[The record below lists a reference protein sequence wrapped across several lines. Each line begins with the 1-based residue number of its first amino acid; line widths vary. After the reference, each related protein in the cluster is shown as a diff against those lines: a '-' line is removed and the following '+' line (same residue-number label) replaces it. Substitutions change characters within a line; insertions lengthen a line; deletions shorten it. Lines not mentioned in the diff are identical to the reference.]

1 MPFDNLVRFL
11 QEKTKNLK
19 KGDWIALALTGV
31 LLLVVALPAPSAGSA
46 KKEKSSMHVAEN
58 KTEENQEKQGDY
70 QREYASVLEKELEE
84 ALERMEGVG
93 KVKVMITLADS
104 GEAIVEKDR
113 KMQTDEVTEQDTS
126 GEKRTTK
133 EEKTEWETVYTKTGD
148 GTYPYIEKE
157 VCPKIEGVLVV
168 AQGGDKK
175 TVVRDISDIV
185 MALFH
190 VEAHKIKVVKMSS
203 MEE

>member
-84 ALERMEGVG
+84 ALCQ
-93 KVKVMITLADS
+93 
-104 GEAIVEKDR
+104 AILQK
-113 KMQTDEVTEQDTS
+113 
-126 GEKRTTK
+126 
-133 EEKTEWETVYTKTGD
+133 
-148 GTYPYIEKE
+148 P
-157 VCPKIEGVLVV
+157 
-168 AQGGDKK
+168 
-175 TVVRDISDIV
+175 
-185 MALFH
+185 
-190 VEAHKIKVVKMSS
+190 EAHHFQERDPEREA
-203 MEE
+203 EETFMARIGG

>member
-58 KTEENQEKQGDY
+58 KTEENQEDY

-104 GEAIVEKDR
+104 GEAIVEKDK